1 MKWVDW
7 VDSGFLFLS
16 VALQIDDCH
25 FLFYIQEH
33 SLGLQLSWGFSNS
46 EFCPLPSISFLRLR
60 RKVTSLAPGEQS
72 GGLDRGDRSFC
83 MSLFLSLGIL
93 MLVCCTFFFLG
104 NKFPSVQRGS

>member
-1 MKWVDW
+1 MKWIDW
-7 VDSGFLFLS
+7 IDSGFLFLS

-33 SLGLQLSWGFSNS
+33 SLGLQLSWGVQQQRILSFA
-46 EFCPLPSISFLRLR
+46 SIILLRLR

-83 MSLFLSLGIL
+83 MSLFLYLGIL